1 MKPEEYINKSVKVT
15 KLTSAFY
22 SQVGVVKNLTVK
34 GNLDVEFP
42 DERRQL
48 FHLSTVELVSEN
60 VKPINHPTLDDITMI
75 AQPVRVLKEG
85 IDKGQRG
92 SITQQDCGLF
102 NVQLDN
108 VVVLGLL
115 PKNLELTRVFNPVT
129 SALDVQPGGS
139 HYKDMKIQP
148 VEFIHANSIPYL
160 EGNVIKYVCRHRNK
174 NGLQDLEKA
183 KHYIELLI
191 ELEYGKG

>member
-1 MKPEEYINKSVKVT
+1 MKPEEYINKSVKAT
-15 KLTSAFY
+15 KLTIAFY
-22 SQVGVVKNLTVK
+22 SQVGVVKN
-34 GNLDVEFP
+34 
-42 DERRQL
+42 
-48 FHLSTVELVSEN
+48 
-60 VKPINHPTLDDITMI
+60 VKPINHPTLGDVTML
-75 AQPVRVLKEG
+75 AQPVEVISGLMGRIGKKGLIVATEG
-85 IDKGQRG
+85 QH
-92 SITQQDCGLF
+92 F
-102 NVQLDN
+102 VVELDN
-108 VVVLGLL
+108 HQPLRVALSPQDL
-115 PKNLELTRVFNPVT
+115 KLTRTFGGPGKVEFVEGKRPEPSVVH

-148 VEFIHANSIPYL
+148 VEFIHANNIPYF